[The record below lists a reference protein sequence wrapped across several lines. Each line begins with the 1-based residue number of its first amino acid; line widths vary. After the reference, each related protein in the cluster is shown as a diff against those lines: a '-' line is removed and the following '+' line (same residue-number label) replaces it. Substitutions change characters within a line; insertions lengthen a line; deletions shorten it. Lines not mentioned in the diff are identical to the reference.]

1 MQVVLEMVELRET
14 DTARALLRQ
23 TNVFQRMRQDD
34 PDRLLRLERLCNQT
48 YFDIRS
54 AVLADLV
61 LLLDSSLK
69 RRLCYNWSAANA

>member
-1 MQVVLEMVELRET
+1 MVELRET

-23 TNVFQRMRQDD
+23 THVFQSMRSDD

-54 AVLADLV
+54 GTSQGALCNLSRVT
-61 LLLDSSLK
+61 LLIE
-69 RRLCYNWSAANA
+69 RP